1 MGVQRGH
8 IAAPMGAIAQ
18 RVRRLLRD
26 ATVGGDQTP
35 GRQTSSGSQRGSE
48 ALEAPRISLQGDNPV
63 DDAR

>member
-1 MGVQRGH
+1 
-8 IAAPMGAIAQ
+8 MGAIAQ